1 MLDFTLVSEDE
12 LAKNVDVDA
21 WSVAG
26 CGDNCCMCNA
36 ECKQLPTLQDRLN
49 GRQETFGLVD
59 WRPSL
64 F

>member
-1 MLDFTLVSEDE
+1 MKMLDFTLVSEDE

-36 ECKQLPTLQDRLN
+36 ECK
-49 GRQETFGLVD
+49 
-59 WRPSL
+59 
-64 F
+64 